1 MTRSGP
7 VALALPL
14 LLQAGGGDAE
24 EASDL
29 ALPFQFSTRGSR

>member
-14 LLQAGGGDAE
+14 LLQAGGGDAGAGE
-24 EASDL
+24 FPIRL
-29 ALPFQFSTRGSR
+29 IRRR